1 MPELPEVEVV
11 RRGLE
16 LHLPGRTFTAFRSSG
31 KELRTPVPETLMQA
45 HLPGRRV
52 TGVRRRAK
60 YLLIEL
66 DSGARLILHLGMTG
80 KLGLFKQGS
89 TPHKHDHLCW
99 QLDNGFELRFNDVR
113 RFGSIR
119 VAAPEEVATLEDS
132 VFRTAGPEPFSDD
145 FNGTYL
151 KDRGKRR
158 VQPVKNYIMDSR
170 VVVGIGNIYAN
181 ESLFAAGIRP
191 TRKTGR
197 ISLARWN
204 RLVHEIRAVLS
215 HAIECGG
222 STISDFLGASGDR
235 GYFQIHFKV
244 YGRGGAPC
252 PQCETIIRQVKLGGR
267 ASFYCP
273 TCQH

>member
-1 MPELPEVEVV
+1 VPELPEVEVV
-11 RRGLE
+11 RRGLA
-16 LHLPGRTFTAFRSSG
+16 LHLPGRTFTAFKSSG
-31 KELRTPVPETLMQA
+31 KPLRTPLPETLMQI

-52 TGVRRRAK
+52 TGVTRRAK
-60 YLLIEL
+60 YLLIGL
-66 DSGARLILHLGMTG
+66 DSGAMLILHLGMTG

-89 TPHKHDHLCW
+89 APHKHDHLCW

-119 VAAPEEVATLEDS
+119 LAAPEEVDTLENG
-132 VFRTAGPEPFSDD
+132 VFKTAGPEPFSDD
-145 FNGTYL
+145 FNGAYL
-151 KDRGKRR
+151 KDRAGSRI
-158 VQPVKNYIMDSR
+158 QPVKNFIMDSR

-191 TRKTGR
+191 TRRAGS
-197 ISLARWN
+197 ISLLRWN
-204 RLVHEIRAVLS
+204 RLVEEIRAVLS

-244 YGRGGAPC
+244 YDRSGLPC
-252 PQCETIIRQVKLGGR
+252 PQCETIIRQVRLGGR
-267 ASFYCP
+267 SSFYCH

>member
-11 RRGLE
+11 RRGLA
-16 LHLPGRTFTAFRSSG
+16 LHLSGRTFTAFKSSG
-31 KELRTPVPETLMQA
+31 KELRTPVPEALLQT

-66 DSGARLILHLGMTG
+66 DSGAMLILHLGMTG
-80 KLGLFKQGS
+80 KLGLFKQNS
-89 TPHKHDHLCW
+89 ASRKHDHLCC
-99 QLDNGFELRFNDVR
+99 QLDNGYELRFNDVR

-119 VAAPEEVATLEDS
+119 VAAPEEVDALEES

-145 FNGTYL
+145 FTGAYL
-151 KDRGKRR
+151 KRR
-158 VQPVKNYIMDSR
+158 AGSRIQPVKNFIMDSR

-181 ESLFAAGIRP
+181 ESLFASGIRP
-191 TRKTGR
+191 TRKSGS

-204 RLVHEIRAVLS
+204 RLVDEIRAVLD

-222 STISDFLGASGDR
+222 STISDFLGASGAR

-244 YGRGGAPC
+244 YGRGGLPC
-252 PQCETIIRQVKLGGR
+252 PQCDTIIKHIKLGGR

-273 TCQH
+273 NCQH